1 VFKGFLDTEDNK
13 KPAMSHT
20 TTLLRSR
27 RGGGGYSG
35 NGSSS
40 KGNKLATLPL
50 HTSSGTPA
58 ASRVFAARSKT
69 QRGRTVIFASIS
81 LVLVGLVGGSL
92 YQLRNVDGSPSDRSS
107 SGRTLLD
114 SAALDY
120 QALGVDGPIHDIVI
134 AGCGPAGL
142 TAALFGAR
150 SGLDVVVLGSETG
163 LLSETQH
170 LDNFPS
176 YTEGN
181 GPTWLKATK
190 QQAIQFGANFA
201 TPGVLAT
208 ELERIPVATE
218 KNEGSLFTLTTTSS
232 HSREQK
238 IHAWSVIVASGAA
251 PRHLGLPKED
261 LLWGR
266 TLHNCAICD
275 GHLYLDKTVLVVGGG
290 DSAMDAAILLAR
302 YAKQV
307 YLVHRRTQLSGKN
320 QAAVDV
326 AQSTPNIQMLLPYA
340 VEQWELNSENQL
352 TGARI
357 QNTKKTGDTQN
368 LSIDGAFVMIGATPN
383 TEWLKNTIRLD
394 DEGLVQLEGATQAS
408 VSGIFAVGEVSD
420 NIYKQAITASAAG
433 AQAAIDAERW
443 LRETHGVHKHVN
455 TPHTPNVLE
464 PKTSKKKETKDEE
477 ERILQDSDSDCDLTE
492 ENCITRIVNSHPVV
506 VFSKSWCP
514 YCRRAL
520 EALNAAGVPEP
531 YIIDLSNNPKTREIQ
546 GTLKQMTKRR
556 TVPNVF
562 VGGKSIGGGDET
574 AALQAQGGLVPLLV
588 EAGALK
594 KSSTSTDD
602 TEGKGEACN
611 LKEQSCIEEIIQ
623 KYPIVMFSLEW
634 CPECKR
640 TLELLRNIGAKIPHI
655 IDLDDYKAI
664 SQDIRY
670 HMMNRD
676 GRRSV
681 PNLYIGGEFFGGF
694 KQTSKLHEE
703 GKLISKL
710 KEVGWPLETA

>member
-1 VFKGFLDTEDNK
+1 
-13 KPAMSHT
+13 MSHT

-27 RGGGGYSG
+27 RGANGYNG
-35 NGSSS
+35 NGSI
-40 KGNKLATLPL
+40 KGNGSVANTLPL
-50 HTSSGTPA
+50 HTSPGTPSSS
-58 ASRVFAARSKT
+58 SRVFSVRSNSNSSKT
-69 QRGRTVIFASIS
+69 PWGRAVLWTSIS
-81 LVLVGLVGGSL
+81 LVLIGLVGGSF
-92 YQLRNVDGSPSDRSS
+92 YQFRGGGGPTSASHRS

-114 SAALDY
+114 VDASDY
-120 QALGVDGPIHDIVI
+120 AALGVDGPIHDIVI
-134 AGCGPAGL
+134 AGAGPAGL

-150 SGLDVVVLGSETG
+150 SGLDVIVLGSEMG

-176 YTEGN
+176 YVEGN
-181 GPTWLKATK
+181 GPAWLKATK
-190 QQAIQFGANFA
+190 QQALQFGAKFA

-208 ELERIPVATE
+208 ELERTALGNKEATE
-218 KNEGSLFTLTTTSS
+218 GGHHLFTLTTTSS
-232 HSREQK
+232 KSHEHK
-238 IHAWSVIVASGAA
+238 IHAWSVIVASGAT

-261 LLWGR
+261 LLWGK

-320 QAAVDV
+320 QEAVTV
-326 AQSTPNIQMLLPYA
+326 AQNTANIQMLLPYA
-340 VEQWELNSENQL
+340 VEQWELDSENQL
-352 TGARI
+352 NGARI
-357 QNTKKTGDTQN
+357 QNTEDKNDQQL

-383 TEWLKNTIRLD
+383 TKWLNDGGGLNRD
-394 DEGLVQLEGATQAS
+394 EEGLIQLKGATQTS
-408 VSGIFAVGEVSD
+408 IPGVFAVGEVSD
-420 NIYKQAITASAAG
+420 NVYKQAITASASG

-443 LRETHGVHKHVN
+443 LRETQGVHKHVAIA
-455 TPHTPNVLE
+455 HTPKVLE
-464 PKTSKKKETKDEE
+464 PKINIKLETNRREE
-477 ERILQDSDSDCDLTE
+477 ENLEDSNGDCDLTKE
-492 ENCITRIVNSHPVV
+492 ECITRIVKSHPVV

-514 YCRRAL
+514 YCRKAL
-520 EALNAAGVPEP
+520 EALSAAGVQEP
-531 YIIDLSNNPKTREIQ
+531 YIVDLTNISNAREVQ
-546 GTLKQMTKRR
+546 GVLKSMTKRR

-574 AALQAQGGLVPLLV
+574 TALQAKGALVPLLTQ
-588 EAGALK
+588 AGALEK
-594 KSSTSTDD
+594 PSTSAED
-602 TEGKGEACN
+602 TESNGEACD
-611 LKEQSCIEEIIQ
+611 LAEKSCIEEIIQ
-623 KYPIVMFSLEW
+623 KYPVVMFSLQW

-655 IDLDDYKAI
+655 IDLDDYKEI

-694 KQTSKLHEE
+694 KQTSKMNEE

-710 KEVGWPLETA
+710 KELGWPLEIV